1 MKPLSQDKD
10 APSSGDVLIT
20 SEEGQHFLSAVP
32 HAHSV
37 SFTKL
42 SKALQ
47 VAMEWAHAN
56 GGDVWRK
63 VDGRTFR
70 MFRVR
75 NGKPHDAG

>member
-1 MKPLSQDKD
+1 MKTPIQGND

-20 SEEGQHFLSAVP
+20 SEEGLHYLSAVP
-32 HAHSV
+32 HSHSV
-37 SFTKL
+37 RFTKL

-47 VAMEWAHAN
+47 VAMVWAHAN

-63 VDGRTFR
+63 ADGRTFR

-75 NGKPHDAG
+75 HTKQDDRA